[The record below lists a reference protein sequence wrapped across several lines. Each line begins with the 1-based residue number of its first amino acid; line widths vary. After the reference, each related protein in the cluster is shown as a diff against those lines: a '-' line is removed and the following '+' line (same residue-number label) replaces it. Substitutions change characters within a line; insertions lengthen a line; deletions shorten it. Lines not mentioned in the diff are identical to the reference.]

1 MLANLKAK
9 FILTNNALSD
19 AQRNVSIQ
27 ASRLVQ
33 AKEEVEIAEEAWRD
47 ALTTHHNYLIVFGKE
62 KEIAEGKIQAKNIA
76 RQSCLDKVDDI
87 ISSCED
93 VVDLTG
99 EDDDFNEEFSMDL
112 YNKIQQART
121 ANAEV
126 KLAEKKLKST
136 TKDVFKAHNV
146 VIEKEEYLKQ
156 AKIYERDVRKDEA
169 TAKKQQ
175 AKVLDQYLCLKF
187 RVEELE
193 LKETINNID
202 KQQDVESKAVVKQQK
217 KQVNYFSEPILKYVN
232 KLPVEIRYIIS
243 GYLPYE
249 VRCSLLDFK
258 FKRGLYGSPEWMR
271 QDFLNVIA
279 CNRSF
284 LRLLPKTEARQQ
296 IRSINPRGLHWREYS
311 YTGGNEKLCVNRIR
325 WAIEMTKAGNP
336 AFAYKMM
343 KTIAILGTQS
353 IFKQSTTYRSAKRL
367 TQNDLP
373 EEYRSTV

>member
-1 MLANLKAK
+1 
-9 FILTNNALSD
+9 
-19 AQRNVSIQ
+19 
-27 ASRLVQ
+27 
-33 AKEEVEIAEEAWRD
+33 
-47 ALTTHHNYLIVFGKE
+47 
-62 KEIAEGKIQAKNIA
+62 
-76 RQSCLDKVDDI
+76 
-87 ISSCED
+87 
-93 VVDLTG
+93 
-99 EDDDFNEEFSMDL
+99 MDL
-112 YNKIQQART
+112 YNKIQEART
-121 ANAEV
+121 ANAKV
-126 KLAEKKLKST
+126 KLAEKKLKSA
-136 TKDVFKAHNV
+136 TKDVFKAHEV
-146 VIEKEEYLKQ
+146 VIEKDEYLKQ
-156 AKIYERDVRKDEA
+156 AKIYERDVQKDEA

-217 KQVNYFSEPILKYVN
+217 KQANYFSEPILKYVN
-232 KLPVEIRYIIS
+232 KLPLEIRYIIS

-258 FKRGLYGSPEWMR
+258 FKSGLYGSPEWMR

-296 IRSINPRGLHWREYS
+296 IRSINPRGLYWREYS

-353 IFKQSTTYRSAKRL
+353 IFKQSTTYTSAKRL